1 MALLA
6 LAILAA
12 TFIGLTLLGVSPS
25 PVPEAAVRNGL
36 IAFDAERDIWMV
48 SPDGT
53 GLRRVTET
61 PDSETSPV
69 WSPDGTRMAVW
80 LTRAGDTSIAI
91 MDADGSVERTIPAP
105 DGATFPQAVTTCNGL
120 ARWSP
125 DGRTLAATALTSTS
139 GEAVAIVDVA
149 TGDSHILDVGMR
161 VCGFAW
167 SPVGSILAFTGGE
180 PGQGGLYVSDP
191 EAREPRRLSP
201 EGREIRAWGLATTP
215 FGPDGACDHRGADG
229 GPWDPRDG
237 RRVRPRRQP
246 ALAGPGQRRLG
257 LSGRSLGVAPPRR
270 HR

>member
-1 MALLA
+1 
-6 LAILAA
+6 
-12 TFIGLTLLGVSPS
+12 
-25 PVPEAAVRNGL
+25 
-36 IAFDAERDIWMV
+36 
-48 SPDGT
+48 
-53 GLRRVTET
+53 
-61 PDSETSPV
+61 
-69 WSPDGTRMAVW
+69 MAVW

-215 FGPDGACDHRGADG
+215 FGPDGASITAEQMEAPGTPGTVVAFGLDG
-229 GPWDPRDG
+229 SQRSLVPGSAASVSPDG
-237 RRVRPRRQP
+237 RWVSLLR
-246 ALAGPGQRRLG
+246 GDID
-257 LSGRSLGVAPPRR
+257 SRSPHEQYVAPVDGSAEPRLVSDEVCGCTAEWSPDGTR
-270 HR
+270 LATWTPSWDEVLILDPFGDAPPVRSRAY